1 MPHLG
6 EGDNSSANIGK
17 AVFYS
22 VVVHNLLSHF

>member
-6 EGDNSSANIGK
+6 EGDNSANIGK

-22 VVVHNLLSHF
+22 VVHNLLNHF

>member
-22 VVVHNLLSHF
+22 VVHNLLNHF